1 MCLTQTMPHTLL
13 VKTHK
18 HLNTERFLSCSWEPQ
33 ASWVPSPSR
42 RFSHRLLFLTCSCLV
57 FSLCHS
63 CTDLHTVAP
72 RALCCCKGINSPWG
86 QHCPSAPTPGEL
98 LLSPVLLVSTR
109 QSDSHPWLLPA
120 PERPGQWR
128 HLEPPPS
135 QAAWALPL
143 LNAAAA
149 LLLPPIPTPTAHS
162 TSLIPSLKLQ
172 AFPCLMYCQHLNI
185 FL

>member
-18 HLNTERFLSCSWEPQ
+18 RSNTERFLSCSWEPQ

-72 RALCCCKGINSPWG
+72 RALCCCKGINSPRR
-86 QHCPSAPTPGEL
+86 QHCPSAPTPGGAAPQPGAPSFHQAVWLTPLASPCSWAARAVTAPRAPTFSGCLGTSSPECRWRPL
-98 LLSPVLLVSTR
+98 FFLS
-109 QSDSHPWLLPA
+109 
-120 PERPGQWR
+120 
-128 HLEPPPS
+128 HLFPPP
-135 QAAWALPL
+135 QR
-143 LNAAAA
+143 
-149 LLLPPIPTPTAHS
+149 T
-162 TSLIPSLKLQ
+162 
-172 AFPCLMYCQHLNI
+172 QHH
-185 FL
+185 